1 MDKIIEVFYGII
13 GKVNSFLL
21 KRNPSNVGEYCA
33 SLTDISIL
41 NFTEN
46 EKR

>member
-1 MDKIIEVFYGII
+1 MDQIIEVFYGII

-21 KRNPSNVGEYCA
+21 KRNPSNIGEYCA

>member
-1 MDKIIEVFYGII
+1 MDQIIEVFYGII
-13 GKVNSFLL
+13 GKSEQLLL
-21 KRNPSNVGEYCA
+21 KRNPSNIEEYCA
-33 SLTDISIL
+33 SLIDISIL